1 MKAELTRPTGK
12 KEPAEVKL
20 APSGALAIGFTPTE
34 PGPHLLDVSKKGRP
48 VKGSPFEIMV
58 SEAGP
63 GQGARPTV
71 GSKCGVDFDIPDVTL
86 PDDLKHLTAKVT
98 RPSGIQEPIECKCSP
113 DNTLGLEFVPKE
125 AGKHLIDV
133 AKHGKPVRGS
143 PFVVDVEEE
152 VQASKLPTVGS
163 ECDVNLDLPD
173 INPKDFKNLKG
184 SLKRPGKSSEEPLE
198 LSLNPDN
205 SIGVHFVPQEAGKH
219 EIAIKKLGKH
229 VTGSPFEVQVGEAP
243 TAAKKPLVGSPCDLT
258 LDMILTPEELKS
270 LKGSLVRPDGTEEP
284 ITLTIDAQG
293 HLIIKFTPKQ
303 EGLHIINIKRHGK
316 HVPGSPIE
324 VMVSSG
330 DKKPSC
336 DVGFEIPGIKLPE
349 DLKYLKGSVVSPSG
363 KEEPV
368 ELLAGPNNKT
378 ILVSFMPTEVGK
390 HLIHIKKNGKPMG
403 DSPYEVIVKAEDL
416 APGKADASKVKCY
429 GKGLTNGDPNTRCE
443 FTVDTRDA
451 GYGGLGL
458 SVEGPSKVEINCV
471 DNEDGT
477 CSIDYTP
484 AEHGQYLIN
493 VTYADQ
499 HVPGSPFNCQ
509 IGPKRQMVDDDMMT
523 QFTVEGDQAELSGE
537 MSETLA
543 FPSSKTR
550 SPQDFVI
557 KFSGSGDL
565 NASVTRP
572 SGVEDDAEVVET
584 GPDTYTV
591 RFVPRE
597 TGEHLVSVKSRRRH
611 IPGSPFKVLVE
622 APAGGAAAC
631 RANGPGLEGGVAGQQ
646 CRFTVIT
653 RDAGPGGLAVA
664 VEGPARA
671 EIQCHDNG
679 DGSCDITWFPVEAGE
694 YTVHIRFADEAIPGS
709 PFKVFVLPEDEGQTM
724 SMESFREQVLRVG
737 QQASFAVQMKGK
749 KGKITS
755 TVTSPSG
762 VLIDCTAVMLEE
774 GNYAVRF
781 VPRELGDHLV
791 SVYLDG
797 HNIPGSPFTV
807 KVGGL
812 EGDPSKVTAYGSGL
826 KGGVAGTSCEFTVNA
841 LDAGSG
847 ALALS
852 IDGPAKVK
860 MNCVEQDDGT
870 YKVIYNPTVPG
881 TYEISI
887 RFAGQ
892 HIPNSAYKVRIVA
905 SEGEQHQAFS
915 DASLCTVQ
923 GMRSRAKIGE
933 KNSFSVNTENA
944 GRGMIMVGV
953 EGPVVPA
960 KEICCVHKGG
970 AVYAVNYIL
979 EEQGDYTLHVLWAGS
994 HIPGSPFNL
1003 TV

>member
-1 MKAELTRPTGK
+1 
-12 KEPAEVKL
+12 VK
-20 APSGALAIGFTPTE
+20 
-34 PGPHLLDVSKKGRP
+34 
-48 VKGSPFEIMV
+48 
-58 SEAGP
+58 
-63 GQGARPTV
+63 
-71 GSKCGVDFDIPDVTL
+71 L
-86 PDDLKHLTAKVT
+86 PDDLKHL
-98 RPSGIQEPIECKCSP
+98 
-113 DNTLGLEFVPKE
+113 
-125 AGKHLIDV
+125 
-133 AKHGKPVRGS
+133 
-143 PFVVDVEEE
+143 
-152 VQASKLPTVGS
+152 
-163 ECDVNLDLPD
+163 
-173 INPKDFKNLKG
+173 
-184 SLKRPGKSSEEPLE
+184 
-198 LSLNPDN
+198 
-205 SIGVHFVPQEAGKH
+205 
-219 EIAIKKLGKH
+219 
-229 VTGSPFEVQVGEAP
+229 
-243 TAAKKPLVGSPCDLT
+243 
-258 LDMILTPEELKS
+258 
-270 LKGSLVRPDGTEEP
+270 
-284 ITLTIDAQG
+284 
-293 HLIIKFTPKQ
+293 
-303 EGLHIINIKRHGK
+303 
-316 HVPGSPIE
+316 
-324 VMVSSG
+324 
-330 DKKPSC
+330 
-336 DVGFEIPGIKLPE
+336 
-349 DLKYLKGSVVSPSG
+349 KGSVVAPSG

-378 ILVSFMPTEVGK
+378 ILVSFMPAEIGK
-390 HLIHIKKNGKPMG
+390 HYIHITKHGKHVG
-403 DSPYEVIVKAEDL
+403 DSPFEVMVKAEDL

-429 GKGLTNGDPNTRCE
+429 GKGLNLGDPNSRCE
-443 FTVDTRDA
+443 FTVDTREA

-458 SVEGPSKVEINCV
+458 SVEGPSKVEINCI

-484 AEHGQYLIN
+484 AEPGHYLIN
-493 VTYADQ
+493 VTYADV
-499 HVPGSPFNCQ
+499 HVPGSPFSCQ
-509 IGPKRQMVDDDMMT
+509 IGPVERQMVNDDIMIAD
-523 QFTVEGDQAELSGE
+523 TVDGEEAELSGE

-543 FPSSKTR
+543 FPSTKNR

-557 KFSGSGDL
+557 KFTGSGDL

-631 RANGPGLEGGVAGQQ
+631 RANGAGLEGGVAGQQ

-709 PFKVFVLPEDEGQTM
+709 PFKVFVLPEDEGQAM

-826 KGGVAGTSCEFTVNA
+826 KGGIAGTSCEFTVNA

-892 HIPNSAYKVRIVA
+892 HIPDSPCKVRVAA
-905 SEGEQHQAFS
+905 SEGDISQVFS
-915 DASLCTVQ
+915 DASQCTVQ
-923 GMRSRAKIGE
+923 GMRSRAKMGE
-933 KNSFSVNTENA
+933 KNSFTVNTVNA

-970 AVYAVNYIL
+970 SVYAVNYIL
-979 EEQGDYTLHVLWAGS
+979 EEAGDYTLHVLWAGS
-994 HIPGSPFNL
+994 HIPGSPFNI

>member
-1 MKAELTRPTGK
+1 
-12 KEPAEVKL
+12 
-20 APSGALAIGFTPTE
+20 
-34 PGPHLLDVSKKGRP
+34 
-48 VKGSPFEIMV
+48 
-58 SEAGP
+58 
-63 GQGARPTV
+63 
-71 GSKCGVDFDIPDVTL
+71 
-86 PDDLKHLTAKVT
+86 
-98 RPSGIQEPIECKCSP
+98 
-113 DNTLGLEFVPKE
+113 
-125 AGKHLIDV
+125 
-133 AKHGKPVRGS
+133 
-143 PFVVDVEEE
+143 
-152 VQASKLPTVGS
+152 
-163 ECDVNLDLPD
+163 
-173 INPKDFKNLKG
+173 
-184 SLKRPGKSSEEPLE
+184 
-198 LSLNPDN
+198 
-205 SIGVHFVPQEAGKH
+205 
-219 EIAIKKLGKH
+219 
-229 VTGSPFEVQVGEAP
+229 
-243 TAAKKPLVGSPCDLT
+243 
-258 LDMILTPEELKS
+258 
-270 LKGSLVRPDGTEEP
+270 
-284 ITLTIDAQG
+284 
-293 HLIIKFTPKQ
+293 
-303 EGLHIINIKRHGK
+303 
-316 HVPGSPIE
+316 
-324 VMVSSG
+324 MVSSG

-336 DVGFEIPGIKLPE
+336 DVGFEIPGIKLPD
-349 DLKYLKGSVVSPSG
+349 DLKYLKGSVVAPSG
-363 KEEPV
+363 KEDPI
-368 ELLAGPNNKT
+368 ELLAGPNNRT

-390 HLIHIKKNGKPMG
+390 HLIHIKRNGKPVG
-403 DSPYEVIVKAEDL
+403 DSPYEVNVKAEDL

-484 AEHGQYLIN
+484 AEIGQYLIN

-523 QFTVEGDQAELSGE
+523 ANTVGDVEAELSGE

-543 FPSSKTR
+543 FPSSKNR

-709 PFKVFVLPEDEGQTM
+709 PFRVFVLPEDEGQTM

-762 VLIDCTAVMLEE
+762 VLIDCTAVMLDE

-797 HNIPGSPFTV
+797 HDIPGSPFTV

-826 KGGVAGTSCEFTVNA
+826 KGGVAGKSCEFTVNA

-892 HIPNSAYKVRIVA
+892 HIPHSPCKVRIVGSDDDQSA
-905 SEGEQHQAFS
+905 VFS

-923 GMRSRAKIGE
+923 GMRTRAKIGE
-933 KNSFSVNTENA
+933 KNSFTVNTANA

-953 EGPVVPA
+953 EGPAVPA

-970 AVYAVNYIL
+970 SVYAVNYIL